1 MPHRYSGHPHYTRIN
16 AMNTATITTTR
27 HNGST
32 LLAAWE
38 CWHGASD
45 RACQVT
51 AWAWGLYT
59 QAFFSE
65 AAMAR
70 YRWAG
75 QMIACLAMLAYLA
88 GKLTRLWLQPRVDA
102 WVDSCQA
109 PEPVQEAPEPAPAP
123 VASPEP
129 QPQPEATP
137 LAALGIRELRIL
149 ARDSGIK
156 GAARMKKTEL
166 LASLA
171 A

>member
-16 AMNTATITTTR
+16 AMNTATFTTR
-27 HNGST
+27 HNGSFF
-32 LLAAWE
+32 ASAWE
-38 CWHGASD
+38 CWYGASD

-51 AWAWGLYT
+51 AWAWGLYAE
-59 QAFFSE
+59 AFFSE

-75 QMIACLAMLAYLA
+75 QMIACLGLLAYLA

-109 PEPVQEAPEPAPAP
+109 PEPAQEAPEPAPAP
-123 VASPEP
+123 VASPAF
-129 QPQPEATP
+129 QPQPTP
-137 LAALGIRELRIL
+137 LAAMGIRELRKL
-149 ARDSGIK
+149 GTARGIR
-156 GAARMKKTEL
+156 GAARMKKSEI

>member
-1 MPHRYSGHPHYTRIN
+1 
-16 AMNTATITTTR
+16 MNTATFTATR

-38 CWHGASD
+38 CWYGASD

-51 AWAWGLYT
+51 AWAWGLYVE
-59 QAFFSE
+59 AFFSP
-65 AAMAR
+65 AAKRR
-70 YRWAG
+70 YQWLG
-75 QMIACLAMLAYLA
+75 QMIACLGLLAYLA
-88 GKLTRLWLQPRVDA
+88 GKLIRLWLQPRVDA

-109 PEPVQEAPEPAPAP
+109 PEPVQEAPESAPAP

-129 QPQPEATP
+129 QPQPQPTP
-137 LAALGIRELRIL
+137 LAALGIRELRKL
-149 ARDSGIK
+149 GTARGVK
-156 GAARMKKTEL
+156 GAARMKKSEI

>member
-1 MPHRYSGHPHYTRIN
+1 
-16 AMNTATITTTR
+16 MNTATFTATR

-38 CWHGASD
+38 CWYGASD

-75 QMIACLAMLAYLA
+75 QMLACLAMLAYLA

-123 VASPEP
+123 VASSVP

-137 LAALGIRELRIL
+137 LAALGIRELRKL
-149 ARDSGIK
+149 GAARGVK
-156 GAARMKKTEL
+156 GAARMKKSEI

>member
-1 MPHRYSGHPHYTRIN
+1 
-16 AMNTATITTTR
+16 MNTATFTTR
-27 HNGST
+27 HNGSFF
-32 LLAAWE
+32 ASAWE
-38 CWHGASD
+38 CWYGASD
-45 RACQVT
+45 RACQVR

-109 PEPVQEAPEPAPAP
+109 PELVQEAPEPAPAP

-137 LAALGIRELRIL
+137 LAALGIRELRKL
-149 ARDSGIK
+149 GTVKGVK
-156 GAARMKKTEL
+156 GAARMKKGEL

>member
-1 MPHRYSGHPHYTRIN
+1 MLANYSDFN
-16 AMNTATITTTR
+16 VSSSVTR
-27 HNGST
+27 HDGDFFA
-32 LLAAWE
+32 AAWE
-38 CWHGASD
+38 TWYAASD

-51 AWAWGLYT
+51 AWAWGLYRE
-59 QAFFSE
+59 AFFSP

-70 YRWAG
+70 YQWLG
-75 QMIACLAMLAYLA
+75 QMIACLGLLAYLA
-88 GKLTRLWLQPRVDA
+88 GKLIRLWLQPRVDA

-123 VASPEP
+123 VASPVP

-137 LAALGIRELRIL
+137 LAALGIRELRKL
-149 ARDSGIK
+149 GTARGVK
-156 GAARMKKTEL
+156 GAARMKKSEL

>member
-1 MPHRYSGHPHYTRIN
+1 VTCR
-16 AMNTATITTTR
+16 TATAAIHTTQ
-27 HNGST
+27 
-32 LLAAWE
+32 E
-38 CWHGASD
+38 CWYGASD
-45 RACQVT
+45 RACQAT

-75 QMIACLAMLAYLA
+75 QMLACLAMLAYLA

-123 VASPEP
+123 GASPEP
-129 QPQPEATP
+129 QPQPEAAP
-137 LAALGIRELRIL
+137 LAAMGIRELRKL
-149 ARDSGIK
+149 GTARGVK
-156 GAARMKKTEL
+156 GAARMKKGEL

>member
-1 MPHRYSGHPHYTRIN
+1 
-16 AMNTATITTTR
+16 
-27 HNGST
+27 
-32 LLAAWE
+32 
-38 CWHGASD
+38 
-45 RACQVT
+45 
-51 AWAWGLYT
+51 LYAE
-59 QAFFSE
+59 AFFSE

-75 QMIACLAMLAYLA
+75 QMLACLAMLAYLA

-109 PEPVQEAPEPAPAP
+109 SEPVQKAPEPTPAP

-129 QPQPEATP
+129 QPQPQPTP
-137 LAALGIRELRIL
+137 LADMGIRELRKL
-149 ARDSGIK
+149 GTAQGIR
-156 GAARMKKTEL
+156 GAARMKKGEL